1 MDAEGARHDIF
12 EMVGLTPL
20 VRLSNLSAALK
31 RSIFGKCEFLNPGG
45 SVKDR
50 AAKFIIR
57 DAEESGRLRS
67 GGVIV
72 EGTAGN
78 TGIALAMLGN
88 SRGYKT
94 VIFIP
99 DDQAPEKI
107 DILHAHGADVHI
119 VPTVAYTDE
128 SNYYHQARRFAEQ
141 TQGAVWADQFNN
153 TANRRA
159 HVETTGPEIWTA
171 LGASID
177 AFVCAAGTGGTIAGV
192 SAVLKERKPSV
203 RVVLAD
209 PLGSA
214 LYSFVKANVLEAEG
228 DSFAEG
234 IGIKR
239 ITENFKGAAIDDALR
254 VDDRTMVEMA
264 HYLARAE
271 GLLLGGSSAI
281 NVAAAARL
289 ASTLRAGSTIVTIL
303 CDGGQRYMS
312 RLYSKAWLEANDL
325 LPRATDLSF
334 L

>member
-1 MDAEGARHDIF
+1 MDAEAARHDIF
-12 EMVGLTPL
+12 ETVGNTPL
-20 VRLSNLSAALK
+20 VRLSNLSAALR

-57 DAEESGRLRS
+57 DAEERGRLRP

-107 DILHAHGADVHI
+107 DILRAYGADVRI
-119 VPTVAYTDE
+119 VPSVAYTDDR
-128 SNYYHQARRFAEQ
+128 NYYHQARRFAEQ

-153 TANRRA
+153 IANRRA
-159 HVETTGPEIWTA
+159 HLETTGPEIWAA

-203 RVVLAD
+203 RAVLAD

-214 LYSFVKANVLEAEG
+214 LYSFVKSNVLEAEG

-239 ITENFKGAAIDDALR
+239 ITDNFKGAAIDDALR

-289 ASTLRAGSTIVTIL
+289 ARTLPAGSTIVTIL
-303 CDGGQRYMS
+303 CDGGQRYLS

-325 LPRATDLSF
+325 LPSATDLSF